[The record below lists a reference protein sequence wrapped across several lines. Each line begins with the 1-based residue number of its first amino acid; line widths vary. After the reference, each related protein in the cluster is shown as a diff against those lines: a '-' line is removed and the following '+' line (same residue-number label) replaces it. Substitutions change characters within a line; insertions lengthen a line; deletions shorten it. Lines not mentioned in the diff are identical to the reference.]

1 VSDPA
6 GDERRRSLL
15 HRVGAA
21 GASISSLEGDTPR
34 AQRALLIG
42 MGVLVAAFLA
52 ITVATQWSKLPHIHW
67 RFRPAWLA
75 LCFAALMAFQ
85 YLHATYWVMMLR
97 ALGSPIEAIRGRAVW
112 SVTLLA
118 RYVPTNV
125 ALAVSRMALAERE
138 GVPKRVCMASIVY
151 ELGFT
156 FAGSAAVGA
165 YFVIAL
171 PSLQDQ
177 PARWLALAAPLA
189 SLVALDPRVFH
200 FLADALLRR
209 LGREPLPSSLSRAR
223 VLEFTALFALS
234 FIVAGFGVLAL
245 AEAIHG
251 VSGTDAPTV
260 VGAYSVG
267 FAASVIAFVLPGG
280 LGAREG
286 AVVAALSPVL
296 PLTVAAAVAVGVR
309 IAQIGVELLWASVT
323 PVLARRSRA
332 EVE

>member
-1 VSDPA
+1 MSEPG
-6 GDERRRSLL
+6 GDGERPSLL

-21 GASISSLEGDTPR
+21 GASISSFEGDTPR
-34 AQRALLIG
+34 TQRALLIG

-52 ITVATQWSKLPHIHW
+52 ITVVTQWSKLPHIHW

-75 LCFAALMAFQ
+75 LCFAALMVFQ
-85 YLHATYWVMMLR
+85 YLHATYWLMMLR
-97 ALGSPIEAIRGRAVW
+97 ALGSPIEAVRGRAIW

-138 GVPKRVCMASIVY
+138 GVPKRVCMASMVY

-171 PSLQDQ
+171 PSLANQ
-177 PARWLALAAPLA
+177 PLRWLALAAPITA
-189 SLVALDPRVFH
+189 IVGLDPRVFH
-200 FLADALLRR
+200 FLADTLLRR
-209 LGREPLPSSLSRAR
+209 LGREPLPSSLSRSR
-223 VLEFTALFALS
+223 VLEFTALFAIS
-234 FIVAGFGVLAL
+234 FVVAGVGVLAF

-251 VSGTDAPTV
+251 VAGADVPTV
-260 VGAYSVG
+260 VGAYAVG

-323 PVLARRSRA
+323 PVLARRSSA